1 MTHILIVDSPYY
13 TDVNTHL
20 KNGTIAAL
28 EAAGATHEIISVPGA
43 LEIPAAIVLG
53 ADSGKFEGFIA
64 LGCVIRGETSHYD
77 IVAGESARA
86 IMDLTIND
94 GLAIGNAILTCENMD
109 QAIVRADP
117 AQKNKGKD
125 AVDAVLALIKIKEDL
140 LVFAIKP
147 PEVFCI

>member
-1 MTHILIVDSPYY
+1 MSHILIVESPYY
-13 TDVNTHL
+13 TDVANHL
-20 KNGTIAAL
+20 RAGTIAAL
-28 EAAGATHEIISVPGA
+28 KATGATHEVISVPGA
-43 LEIPAAIVLG
+43 LEIPAAIVMG
-53 ADSGKFEGFIA
+53 ADTGKFDGFIA

-94 GLAIGNAILTCENMD
+94 GLAIGNAILTCENSD

-125 AVDAVLALIKIKEDL
+125 AVDAVLALIELRKK
-140 LVFAIKP
+140 FS
-147 PEVFCI
+147 